1 MSATYD
7 VVIIG
12 SGFGGSVSALRL
24 TEKGYRVGVLEAG
37 RRYRTGEFAT
47 TNWNLKRFLWGP
59 RLGLYGIQRIDLLAN
74 VLVLSGA
81 GVGGGSL
88 VYANTSYEPH
98 DAFYTDP
105 QWGKITDWKQELA
118 PFYATAKRMLGVEE
132 ASADTPADDVMRTI
146 AQRLGV
152 EDTFRPTPVAV
163 YLGEP
168 GVETDDPY
176 FGGAGPRRSGCT
188 LVGACMIGC
197 NNNAKNTLDKNYLY
211 LAEQAGAA
219 VHADAEVIDLEPMR
233 DGGWRLTT
241 QQPGPR
247 SGRNRQV
254 FFAHQVIFSAGALG
268 TTRLLLKLIDAGRL
282 GNISEQAGQLVRTN
296 SEVLLGA
303 TAHSTDVDY
312 SQGVAITSSVHPEPH
327 THIEPV
333 RYPRGSSLMGLLA
346 TVLTD
351 GGPGLP
357 RPLRYLVNVLTHPV
371 RWVRSM
377 SLRRWAERS
386 VILLVMQS
394 YDNSLRLIRKRGIFG
409 TRIVSRQ
416 GHGEPNPTYIPVANE
431 AARIAAEAMGGDA
444 MSSINEVLLNR
455 PTTAHI
461 LGGAAIGSD
470 PSSGVID
477 AYHRVF
483 GHPGLH
489 VVDGAA
495 VGANLGVNPSLSIT
509 AMSERAMAMW
519 PNKGEADPRPPLGS
533 EYRVVG
539 PVRPNDPVVDPSV
552 LGIDPWSSASLT

>member
-1 MSATYD
+1 
-7 VVIIG
+7 
-12 SGFGGSVSALRL
+12 L
-24 TEKGYRVGVLEAG
+24 TEKGYRVAVLEAG
-37 RRYRTGEFAT
+37 RRYRTGEFAR

-59 RLGLYGIQRIDLLAN
+59 RFGLYGIQRIDLLAN

-88 VYANTSYEPH
+88 VYANTHYEPH

-105 QWGKITDWKQELA
+105 QWGTITDWRRELA
-118 PFYATAKRMLGVEE
+118 PFYALAKRMLGVVEGT
-132 ASADTPADDVMRTI
+132 ADSPADDVMRTI
-146 AQRLGV
+146 ARQLGV

-163 YLGEP
+163 YFGEP
-168 GVETDDPY
+168 GVESKDPY

-188 LVGACMIGC
+188 LVGACMVGC

-211 LAEQAGAA
+211 LAEQAGA
-219 VHADAEVIDLEPMR
+219 VLHADAEVVDLEPIEG
-233 DGGWRLTT
+233 DGWRLTT
-241 QQPGPR
+241 QRPGPR
-247 SGRNRQV
+247 SRRDQQTFVADQV
-254 FFAHQVIFSAGALG
+254 VFSAGALG
-268 TTRLLLKLIDAGRL
+268 TTRLLLELVDNGRL
-282 GNISEQAGQLVRTN
+282 PNVSSQVGQLVRTN

-303 TAHSTDVDY
+303 TARTTDVDY
-312 SQGVAITSSVHPEPH
+312 SHGVAITSSIHPEPH

-333 RYPRGSSLMGLLA
+333 RYPKGSTLMGLLG

-351 GGPGLP
+351 GGPGPP
-357 RPLRYLVNVLTHPV
+357 RPLRYLVNIATHPM
-371 RWVRSM
+371 RWLRSL

-409 TRIVSRQ
+409 TKIVSRQ

-431 AARIAAEAMGGDA
+431 AARIAADVMGGDA
-444 MSSINEVLLNR
+444 MSCINEVLLNR

-470 PSSGVID
+470 SSSGVID
-477 AYHRVF
+477 PYHRLF
-483 GHPGLH
+483 GHAGLH

-519 PNKGEADPRPPLGS
+519 PNKGEMDPRPALGS
-533 EYRVVG
+533 EYRAVE
-539 PVRPNDPVVDPSV
+539 PVRPNNPAVDPLV
-552 LGIDPWSSASLT
+552 LGIDPWSPTSPS